1 MIRQPMGERPTY
13 FRGQL
18 LLEEDFSAEQSYHRH
33 ARWKHNLHLHGWGV
47 VTGLEVEAE
56 PGRHRVSVRPGV
68 AIDSEGREIE
78 LHETVTIDLTAHHHQ
93 HHHQRLIICLHYEEE
108 PAVDEQRRRRTFAVV
123 TAVSEGES
131 VGRVA
136 LALVE
141 TDPEHHGHVRQVSHS
156 VRRYAGRIHDHSIT
170 AAMLEPTLT
179 RGWLRFPFRPMA
191 IQHDDGKP
199 IPEFKLGVTRAE
211 SPEFDANNTTERNTH
226 GAGGAIAISV
236 PPGMQRVLQV
246 RLAGEHNHKGIDVE
260 LFRTGWNPV
269 EKSHLHVSILKFEIK
284 GEPYDV
290 VHSVPVGLQEIGDSS
305 TLAMRLHGHGKTF
318 VSLVA
323 VEYSR

>member
-1 MIRQPMGERPTY
+1 MGERPNY

-18 LLEEDFSAEQSYHRH
+18 LLEEDFIAEQQYHTH

-47 VTGLEVEAE
+47 VAGLEVDAE
-56 PGRHRVSVRPGV
+56 PNGHSVRVRPGI
-68 AIDSEGREIE
+68 AIDNEGHEIE
-78 LHETVTIDLTAHHHQ
+78 LHDTVTIHVTGHHH
-93 HHHQRLIICLHYEEE
+93 RLLIYIHYEEE
-108 PAVDEQRRRRTFAVV
+108 PAADEQRRRRSFAVV
-123 TAVSEGES
+123 TAAGEGE
-131 VGRVA
+131 GTDRVA

-141 TDPEHHGHVRQVSHS
+141 TDPDHLGHVRRVSHS
-156 VRRYAGRIHDHSIT
+156 VRRYAGRIHDHSII
-170 AAMLEPTLT
+170 AAMLEPSLT

-191 IQHDDGKP
+191 IQHDDGRP
-199 IPEFKLGVTRAE
+199 ILEFKLGVTRAE
-211 SPEFDANNTTERNTH
+211 SPEFEANNPNERNPH

-236 PPGMQRVLQV
+236 PPGMQRVLQL

-260 LFRTGWNPV
+260 LFRTGWDPV
-269 EKSHLHVSILKFEIK
+269 EKRHLHVSILKFEIK

-290 VHSVPVGLQEIGDSS
+290 VHSIPVGLQEIGDSG
-305 TLAMRLHGHGKTF
+305 TLAMRLHGHGKTY